1 MFAILRTKR
10 IKNYTQM
17 SNMFK
22 HNLRQ
27 KYANNVDSDKSK
39 NNTVYIDKIMSSSE
53 MQSFYDSMGVE
64 EKANSTKAIELVLT
78 ASPEF
83 FQMATKETIE
93 KWKKAQIDF
102 LQKEYGKKLK
112 FLVCHEDETSPHFH
126 AVISVEETK
135 THKYKNQKGEFF
147 KEKTTLNSRHFNR
160 QYLIDLQT
168 RYAKANNRYGLSRGM
183 YNSRA
188 RHKEL
193 KAFQA
198 DVNKSLNSDYSK
210 GLEQAF
216 DKALKAKSK
225 LGFIRYD
232 DAKAFFLHT
241 SNALTRK
248 NKNLKT
254 AVKSSKDYYDIAQ
267 QSLKD
272 SEKAKQEIEKRKM
285 DDNLRQEYFNSVK
298 DYKGIKEENKTLQKD
313 NEKLKEEVAEL
324 KWQAQNKNSVKIDNR
339 YKKS

>member
-39 NNTVYIDKIMSSSE
+39 NNTVYVDKIMSSND
-53 MQSFYDSMGVE
+53 MLSFYNSMGVE

-83 FQMATKETIE
+83 FSMATKETIE
-93 KWKKAQIDF
+93 AWKKSQVDF

-160 QYLIDLQT
+160 QYLVDLQT
-168 RYAKANNRYGLSRGM
+168 RYAKANNRFGLSRGM
-183 YNSRA
+183 YNSKA

-193 KAFQA
+193 KAFQV
-198 DVNKSLNSDYSK
+198 DVSKSLNSDYSSS
-210 GLEQAF
+210 LEKAF
-216 DKALKAKSK
+216 DKALKSKSR
-225 LGFIRYD
+225 LGYIKYD

-241 SNALTRK
+241 LNSVNRK

-254 AVKSSKDYYDIAQ
+254 ALKSSKEYYDLSKKAVD
-267 QSLKD
+267 D
-272 SEKAKQEIEKRKM
+272 SIKATQEIEK
-285 DDNLRQEYFNSVK
+285 ES
-298 DYKGIKEENKTLQKD
+298 
-313 NEKLKEEVAEL
+313 
-324 KWQAQNKNSVKIDNR
+324 
-339 YKKS
+339 

>member
-39 NNTVYIDKIMSSSE
+39 NNTVYINKIMSSDD
-53 MQSFYDSMGVE
+53 MKSFYSSMGVE
-64 EKANSTKAIELVLT
+64 ERANSTKAIELVLT

-83 FQMATKETIE
+83 FQLASPSMVES
-93 KWKKAQIDF
+93 WKKSQIDF

-147 KEKTTLNSRHFNR
+147 KEKTTLNSRHFDR
-160 QYLIDLQT
+160 KYLIDLQT
-168 RYAKANNRYGLSRGM
+168 RYALANKKYSLTRGM

-188 RHKEL
+188 KHKEL

-198 DVNKSLNSDYSK
+198 EVNKSLKSDYSK
-210 GLEQAF
+210 SLEKAF
-216 DKALKAKSK
+216 DNELKHKRK
-225 LGFIRYD
+225 LGYIRYD

-241 SNALTRK
+241 LNGMNRK

-254 AVKSSKDYYDIAQ
+254 ALKSSKDYYDLAKKAAQ
-267 QSLKD
+267 D
-272 SEKAKQEIEKRKM
+272 SEDAIKEKEKRKM
-285 DDNLRQEYFNSVK
+285 DDELRQEYFNVVK
-298 DYKGIKEENKTLQKD
+298 DYKETKKD
-313 NEKLKEEVAEL
+313 NEDLAKVNNELKEKVNLLEY
-324 KWQAQNKNSVKIDNR
+324 QAQNKTSVKIDNR
-339 YKKS
+339 LKKG